1 MFKKNNT
8 KRNEKETKKSSKFGK
23 IVKVVAALVVVYAL
37 FQIPMSDA
45 SSTGR
50 PSTDGEDYEVVNTD
64 PSDDV
69 TMNGPS
75 DDEIVAEEE
84 SSNNFVMEE
93 PSEGST
99 FDPAASDILSAE
111 GVSIED
117 DGYDATNC
125 CITLV
130 NNTGQDIRTA
140 NVLVIF
146 YNKNGFPF
154 PIYSD
159 MGKNME
165 YYIPLS
171 INNIAAGEST
181 VLDFNE
187 RQAPFSEVYKVTMIV
202 SDYTTFDDTK
212 SSNQYYD
219 LFISNSDQ
227 KFDTIIKSSSCSF
240 VDFTNEKEGI

>member
-1 MFKKNNT
+1 MFRKNNT
-8 KRNEKETKKSSKFGK
+8 NTKRDKKSSRFGK
-23 IVKVVAALVVVYAL
+23 IAKIAAVLVVVYTL
-37 FQIPMSDA
+37 FQIPMSDV

-75 DDEIVAEEE
+75 DDEIVAED
-84 SSNNFVMEE
+84 SSSDRTASV
-93 PSEGST
+93 
-99 FDPAASDILSAE
+99 SDILSVE
-111 GVSIED
+111 SVSIED

-125 CITLV
+125 YITLA
-130 NNTGQDIRTA
+130 NNTGQDIRTT

-146 YNKNGFPF
+146 YDKNGFPF

-159 MGKNME
+159 MGQSME

-171 INNIAAGEST
+171 VSNIAAGESI

-187 RQAPFSEVYKVTMIV
+187 RQAPFSEVYKMTMIV

-227 KFDTIIKSSSCSF
+227 KFDTIIENTGCLS
-240 VDFTNEKEGI
+240 VDFTDEKEGV